1 MAFGQLDIASKMSH
15 RVKDIVLKDEGPK
28 EPMAVEEIAKRLEG
42 QPVQFLEF
50 CIKFMRTTDIDE
62 F

>member
-1 MAFGQLDIASKMSH
+1 MSH
-15 RVKDIVLKDEGPK
+15 RVKDVVLKDEGSK
-28 EPMAVEEIAKRLEG
+28 EPMPVDEIAKRLEG
-42 QPVQFLEF
+42 QPVEFLEF